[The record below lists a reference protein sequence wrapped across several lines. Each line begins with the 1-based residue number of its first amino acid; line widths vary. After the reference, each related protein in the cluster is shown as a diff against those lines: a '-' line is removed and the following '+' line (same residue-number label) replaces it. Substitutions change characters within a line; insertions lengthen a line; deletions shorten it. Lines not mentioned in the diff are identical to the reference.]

1 MSWPHREMYR
11 VCIQWEPSLR
21 TVDSPMQIGDP
32 APGARKGAGRLSRSQ
47 RNFGSLERRQGRA
60 GLVMAT
66 PFVGLFAAFFVAPL
80 IYSLILSLK
89 SNATGR
95 FAGSENYRTVLSDG
109 TFWSGVQRMLYFGVV
124 QVTVMIGLAVCLALF
139 LDGPYCKGRR
149 FFALVYFLPYAV
161 PGVIAAVMW
170 AFLLTPDLDQV
181 LGLPHRLGLT
191 SHPVDPLSSG
201 LVLYSIMLIVT
212 WEFTGYNMTIL
223 LTSLTSVPR
232 QVLEAAKIDGA
243 SEFKIATR
251 IKLPII
257 RRTVLFIVI
266 LSIIGTLQLF
276 NEPAILNDIADIGSS
291 YTPNL
296 QIYTTAFSFGNDS
309 LAAAES
315 VVLALII
322 LVATAAFFGI
332 VRQRRR
338 GGSMPLNKA
347 GAQ

>member
-1 MSWPHREMYR
+1 
-11 VCIQWEPSLR
+11 
-21 TVDSPMQIGDP
+21 
-32 APGARKGAGRLSRSQ
+32 
-47 RNFGSLERRQGRA
+47 
-60 GLVMAT
+60 MAM
-66 PFVGLFAAFFVAPL
+66 PFVALFAAFFVAPL

-89 SNATGR
+89 SNATGA
-95 FAGSENYRTVLSDG
+95 FVGAENYRSVLSDS

-124 QVTVMIGLAVCLALF
+124 QVTIMIGLAICLALF
-139 LDGPYCKGRR
+139 LDGPYCLGRR
-149 FFALVYFLPYAV
+149 FFALIYFLPYAV

-170 AFLLTPDLDQV
+170 AFLLTPDLDHA
-181 LGLPHRLGLT
+181 LAFPHTVGLT
-191 SHPVDPLSSG
+191 RHGVDPLSSS
-201 LVLYSIMLIVT
+201 LVLYAIMLIVT

-296 QIYTTAFSFGNDS
+296 QIYTTAFSFGNDT

-315 VVLALII
+315 IVLALII
-322 LVATAAFFGI
+322 LVATAAFYGI
-332 VRQRRR
+332 ISQRRR
-338 GGSMPLNKA
+338 AGSVLLNKT